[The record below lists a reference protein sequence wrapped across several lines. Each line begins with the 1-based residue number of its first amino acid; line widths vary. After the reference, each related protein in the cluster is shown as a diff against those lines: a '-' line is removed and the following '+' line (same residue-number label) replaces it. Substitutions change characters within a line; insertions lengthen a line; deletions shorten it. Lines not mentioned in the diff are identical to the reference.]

1 MAEREKRR
9 IVIVG
14 AGFAGIEAARELGRA
29 GIPFTLIDQR
39 NYHLFQ
45 PLLYHV
51 ATSILQDADIA
62 APARS
67 LVSRYEGAE
76 VRMDKV
82 LDIDVLTRNLVT
94 EAGIVPYDHLILATG
109 AQTSYFGND
118 HFAEHAFPLKTLHD
132 ATRLRHQILTA
143 FERAEMAEDE
153 ETRRKLMTF
162 AIVGG
167 GPNGV
172 GVAVAVKELAAKAL
186 ARDFVHINAGSA
198 RVVIVEAL
206 DQILGGIDPELVA
219 SGVEILKRKGVE
231 IRTGAMVEDVDEEGV
246 IIGGERLEAGTV
258 IWTAGVEVP
267 RLAEWLGAE
276 ANKKGQVKVEPD
288 LRVPGHPE
296 IFVTGDAAFSLDEEG
311 KPHPGLAANAKQQGR
326 FAARAIIAMRRGEK
340 PPARYVY
347 NDYGNMVPLGRF
359 SAIAEIKG
367 RKLSGFVAWA
377 IWAAA
382 HIFFLMD
389 LRRKILVS
397 LNWFSA
403 YVTQRRGARII
414 LNEEGVEL
422 PEPTRTASRRKRI
435 ATTHRTKP
443 EEAKAV
449 KATTRVKRAQE
460 TGTQEERVDGK
471 RTKK

>member
-1 MAEREKRR
+1 MPERDSGKV
-9 IVIVG
+9 IIVG
-14 AGFAGIEAARELGRA
+14 AGFAGIEAAREFGSA

-51 ATSILQDADIA
+51 ATSVLQEADIA
-62 APARS
+62 APVRS
-67 LVSRYEGAE
+67 LVSRFKGAE
-76 VRMDKV
+76 VLMDRV
-82 LDIDVLTRNLVT
+82 LDIDVPTRNLVT

-118 HFAEHAFPLKTLHD
+118 QFAEHAFPLKTLGD
-132 ATRLRHQILTA
+132 ATCLRHQILTA

-153 ETRRKLMTF
+153 ETRRRLMTF

-172 GVAVAVKELAAKAL
+172 GVAVAIRELAAKTL
-186 ARDFVHINAGSA
+186 ARDFIHINAESA

-219 SGVEILKRKGVE
+219 SGVDTLRRKGVE
-231 IRTGAMVEDVDEEGV
+231 IRTGAMVEDVDADGIV
-246 IIGGERLEAGTV
+246 FAGERLDAGTV
-258 IWTAGVEVP
+258 IWTAGVEVL

-276 ANKKGQVKVEPD
+276 ANRKGQVKVEPD
-288 LRVPGHPE
+288 LRVPGHRE
-296 IFVTGDAAFSLDEEG
+296 IFVAGDAALSLDEEG

-326 FAARAIIAMRRGEK
+326 FAARALIAELRGEK
-340 PPARYVY
+340 PLARYVY
-347 NDYGNMVPLGRF
+347 HDYGNMVPLGRF
-359 SAIAEIKG
+359 AAIAEIKG
-367 RKLSGFVAWA
+367 RTLSGFIAWA
-377 IWAAA
+377 IWAVV

-389 LRRKILVS
+389 LRRRILVS

-414 LNEEGVEL
+414 LGEEGVEL
-422 PEPTRTASRRKRI
+422 PEPTRTASRRKR
-435 ATTHRTKP
+435 AENTHPTRLR
-443 EEAKAV
+443 EAKAA
-449 KATTRVKRAQE
+449 KSMARARRGE
-460 TGTQEERVDGK
+460 D
-471 RTKK
+471 

>member
-1 MAEREKRR
+1 MPERDSRK

-14 AGFAGIEAARELGRA
+14 AGFAGIEAAREFGRA

-67 LVSRYEGAE
+67 LVSRFPGAE
-76 VRMDKV
+76 VLMDKV
-82 LDIDVLTRNLVT
+82 LDIDVPTRNLVT

-109 AQTSYFGND
+109 AKTSYFGND
-118 HFAEHAFPLKTLHD
+118 HLAEHSFPLKTLQD

-153 ETRRKLMTF
+153 ETRNKLMTF
-162 AIVGG
+162 VIVGG

-172 GVAVAVKELAAKAL
+172 GVAVAIKELAARTL

-206 DQILGGIDPELVA
+206 DQILGGIDPELVGK
-219 SGVEILKRKGVE
+219 GVEILKRKGVE
-231 IRTGAMVEDVDEEGV
+231 IRTGAMVEDVDEEGA

-276 ANKKGQVKVEPD
+276 ADKGGKVKVEPD

-296 IFVTGDAAFSLDEEG
+296 IFVTGDAALSLDEEG

-340 PPARYVY
+340 PPERYVY

-367 RKLSGFVAWA
+367 RKLSGFFAWA

-414 LNEEGVEL
+414 LSEEHVEL
-422 PEPTRTASRRKRI
+422 PEATRTASRRKRV
-435 ATTHRTKP
+435 AATHRTKP
-443 EEAKAV
+443 GEAKAV
-449 KATTRVKRAQE
+449 KEKTKVKRGQAKR
-460 TGTQEERVDGK
+460 GEE
-471 RTKK
+471 

>member
-1 MAEREKRR
+1 MVERDSRK

-14 AGFAGIEAARELGRA
+14 AGFAGIEAAREFGRA

-62 APARS
+62 APTRS
-67 LVSRYEGAE
+67 LVSHFEGAE
-76 VRMDKV
+76 VLMDKV
-82 LDIDVLTRNLVT
+82 LDIDIPTRNLMT

-109 AQTSYFGND
+109 AQTSYFGKD
-118 HFAEHAFPLKTLHD
+118 AFAEHSFPLKTLQD

-153 ETRRKLMTF
+153 DTRARLMTF
-162 AIVGG
+162 VIVGG

-172 GVAVAVKELAAKAL
+172 GVAVAIKELATRTL
-186 ARDFVHINAGSA
+186 ARDFIHIDAEKA
-198 RVVIVEAL
+198 RVIIVEAL
-206 DQILGGIDPELVA
+206 DQILGGIAPELVA
-219 SGVEILKRKGVE
+219 SGVEILKGKGVE
-231 IRTGAMVEDVDEEGV
+231 IRTGAMVEEVDEDGV
-246 IIGGERLEAGTV
+246 IIGGERLGAGTV

-267 RLAEWLGAE
+267 RLAEWLGTE
-276 ANKKGQVKVEPD
+276 VNKKGQVEVEPD

-296 IFVTGDAAFSLDEEG
+296 IFVTGDAALSLDEEG

-340 PPARYVY
+340 PPERYVY
-347 NDYGNMVPLGRF
+347 NDYGTMVPLGRF

-389 LRRKILVS
+389 LRRQILVS

-422 PEPTRTASRRKRI
+422 PEATRTASRRKRVTQTHQ
-435 ATTHRTKP
+435 AKPGDAKEVKETTELKR
-443 EEAKAV
+443 EQAKGG
-449 KATTRVKRAQE
+449 KA
-460 TGTQEERVDGK
+460 
-471 RTKK
+471 

>member
-1 MAEREKRR
+1 MAERGSRK

-14 AGFAGIEAARELGRA
+14 AGFAGIEAAREFGRA

-51 ATSILQDADIA
+51 ATSVLQDADIA

-67 LVSRYEGAE
+67 LVSRFKGAE
-76 VRMDKV
+76 VLMDKV
-82 LDIDVLTRNLVT
+82 LDIDVPTRNLVT

-118 HFAEHAFPLKTLHD
+118 EFAEHSFPLKTLQD

-172 GVAVAVKELAAKAL
+172 GVAVAIKELATKTL
-186 ARDFVHINAGSA
+186 ARDFIHINAKSA
-198 RVVIVEAL
+198 RVIIVEAL
-206 DQILGGIDPELVA
+206 DQILGGIDPELVEK
-219 SGVEILKRKGVE
+219 GVETLKRKGVE

-246 IIGGERLEAGTV
+246 VIRGERLEAGTV

-267 RLAEWLGAE
+267 RLAEWLGVE
-276 ANKKGQVKVEPD
+276 ADKKGQVKVEPD

-296 IFVTGDAAFSLDEEG
+296 IFVAGDASLSLDEEG

-340 PPARYVY
+340 PPERYVY
-347 NDYGNMVPLGRF
+347 NDYGTMVPLGRY

-367 RKLSGFVAWA
+367 RKLSGFFAWA

-414 LNEEGVEL
+414 LTEQGVEL
-422 PEPTRTASRRKRI
+422 PEPTRTATRRKRV
-435 ATTHRTKP
+435 AKTHQAKP
-443 EEAKAV
+443 GEAKV
-449 KATTRVKRAQE
+449 VKKATQAKRGRAKTERETRNPAKRE
-460 TGTQEERVDGK
+460 KG
-471 RTKK
+471 

>member
-1 MAEREKRR
+1 MVERDRR
-9 IVIVG
+9 KIVIVG
-14 AGFAGIEAARELGRA
+14 AGFAGIEAAREFGRA

-67 LVSRYEGAE
+67 LVSRFKGAE
-76 VRMDKV
+76 VLMDKV
-82 LDIDVLTRNLVT
+82 LDIDIPTRNLVT
-94 EAGIVPYDHLILATG
+94 ETGIVPYDHLILATG
-109 AQTSYFGND
+109 AQTSYFGN
-118 HFAEHAFPLKTLHD
+118 HEFAEHSFPLKTLQD

-143 FERAEMAEDE
+143 FERAEMAKDE
-153 ETRRKLMTF
+153 ETRARLMTF
-162 AIVGG
+162 VIVGG

-172 GVAVAVKELAAKAL
+172 GVAVAIKELATRTL
-186 ARDFVHINAGSA
+186 ARDFIHMDAEKA
-198 RVVIVEAL
+198 RVIIVEAL

-219 SGVEILKRKGVE
+219 SGVEILKGKGVE
-231 IRTGAMVEDVDEEGV
+231 IRTGAMVEEVDEDGV
-246 IIGGERLEAGTV
+246 IIGGERLGAGTV

-267 RLAEWLGAE
+267 RLAEWLGTE
-276 ANKKGQVKVEPD
+276 VNKKGQVKVEPD

-296 IFVTGDAAFSLDEEG
+296 IFVTGDAALSLDEEG

-340 PPARYVY
+340 PPERYVY
-347 NDYGNMVPLGRF
+347 NDYGTMVPLGRF

-389 LRRKILVS
+389 LRRRILVS

-422 PEPTRTASRRKRI
+422 PEATRTASRRKRVTQTHQ
-435 ATTHRTKP
+435 AKPGDAKEVKETT
-443 EEAKAV
+443 EL
-449 KATTRVKRAQE
+449 KRAQSK
-460 TGTQEERVDGK
+460 GGK
-471 RTKK
+471 A

>member
-1 MAEREKRR
+1 RGAMRERESDKREDR
-9 IVIVG
+9 KIVIVG
-14 AGFAGIEAARELGRA
+14 AGFAGIEAAHEFGRA

-67 LVSRYEGAE
+67 LVSRFEGAE
-76 VRMDKV
+76 VLMDKV
-82 LDIDVLTRNLVT
+82 LDIDVPTRNLVT

-118 HFAEHAFPLKTLHD
+118 HFAEHAFPLKTLSD
-132 ATRLRHQILTA
+132 ATSLRHQILTA

-153 ETRRKLMTF
+153 ETRRKLITF

-172 GVAVAVKELAAKAL
+172 GVAVAIKELAAKTL
-186 ARDFVHINAGSA
+186 ARDFVHIHAESA

-206 DQILGGIDPELVA
+206 DQILGGIDPELVDK
-219 SGVEILKRKGVE
+219 GVEILKRKGVE
-231 IRTGAMVEDVDEEGV
+231 IRTGAMVEEVDEEGV
-246 IIGGERLEAGTV
+246 VIGGERLEAGTV
-258 IWTAGVEVP
+258 VWTAGVEVP

-276 ANKKGQVKVEPD
+276 ANKKGQVQVEPD

-296 IFVTGDAAFSLDEEG
+296 IFVTGDAALSLDDEG

-340 PPARYVY
+340 PTERYVY
-347 NDYGNMVPLGRF
+347 NDYGTMVPLGRF

-367 RKLSGFVAWA
+367 RKLTGFIAWA
-377 IWAAA
+377 IWAVV
-382 HIFFLMD
+382 HIFYLMD
-389 LRRKILVS
+389 LRRRILVS

-403 YVTQRRGARII
+403 YVTQRRGSRII
-414 LNEEGVEL
+414 LSGEDVEL
-422 PEPTRTASRRKRI
+422 PEATRTASRRKRV
-435 ATTHRTKP
+435 AQTQRTKP
-443 EEAKAV
+443 EDATDVKETTQVKHEVAKRG
-449 KATTRVKRAQE
+449 KA
-460 TGTQEERVDGK
+460 
-471 RTKK
+471 

>member
-1 MAEREKRR
+1 MPERDSRK

-14 AGFAGIEAARELGRA
+14 AGFAGIEASREFGRA
-29 GIPFTLIDQR
+29 GVPFTLIDQR

-51 ATSILQDADIA
+51 ATAILQDADIA

-67 LVSRYEGAE
+67 LVSRFQGAE
-76 VRMDKV
+76 VLMDKV
-82 LDIDVLTRNLVT
+82 LDIDLATRNLVT

-109 AQTSYFGND
+109 AKTSYFGKD
-118 HFAEHAFPLKTLHD
+118 HLAEHSFPLKTLED

-153 ETRRKLMTF
+153 ETRNKLMTF

-172 GVAVAVKELAAKAL
+172 GVAVAIKELAARTL

-198 RVVIVEAL
+198 RVIIVEAL
-206 DQILGGIDPELVA
+206 DQILGGIDPELVEK
-219 SGVEILKRKGVE
+219 GVEILKRKGVE

-246 IIGGERLEAGTV
+246 VIGDERLAAGTV

-267 RLAEWLGAE
+267 RLAEWLGTE
-276 ANKKGQVKVEPD
+276 ADKGGKVKVEPD

-296 IFVTGDAAFSLDEEG
+296 IFVTGDAALSLDEEG

-340 PPARYVY
+340 APERYVY

-367 RKLSGFVAWA
+367 RKLSGFFAWA

-414 LNEEGVEL
+414 LSEEGVEL
-422 PEPTRTASRRKRI
+422 PEPTRTASRRKRV
-435 ATTHRTKP
+435 AATHRTKQN
-443 EEAKAV
+443 EAKAV
-449 KATTRVKRAQE
+449 KEKTKVKRGQAKR
-460 TGTQEERVDGK
+460 GEE
-471 RTKK
+471 